1 MMHATQVYVSDAWM
15 AADETVA
22 KPTPWRGARAITL
35 VLPLSMLEY
44 RCVRSLP
51 KVNERVLKRM
61 IAANP
66 DRFFPLD
73 LGELVTTA
81 EWITAS
87 PDAPVAR
94 AYAIARSTLN
104 AMLAI
109 ADRRGMRVAAVRPEG
124 GGRTASLLPED
135 VRRSTRRAVL
145 SSALSSLVVVA
156 AWGVGAAQLAVLGVR
171 SEARRLE
178 VADPPA
184 VASARRARDSLELLL
199 RDAREVETDRGRTR
213 QMINALA
220 DIGDALEQGGYL
232 TSLTLRNGAV
242 VEATAMTTV
251 PDVSLPQLLRVRAM
265 RGMRVDGPLTLEQR
279 DSTMWSRVS
288 LTGRG
293 QR

>member
-1 MMHATQVYVSDAWM
+1 MMHATQVYVSDEWM
-15 AADETVA
+15 AADDTVA
-22 KPTPWRGARAITL
+22 KPTPWRGARAIAL

-109 ADRRGMRVAAVRPEG
+109 ADRRGMRVVAVRPAG
-124 GGRTASLLPED
+124 GGRTTSLLPED
-135 VRRSTRRAVL
+135 VRRSTWRAVL
-145 SSALSSLVVVA
+145 SSALNSLVVVA

-171 SEARRLE
+171 SERRMLE

-184 VASARRARDSLELLL
+184 VTSARRARDSLALLL
-199 RDAREVETDRGRTR
+199 RDLREAETDRARTR
-213 QMINALA
+213 QMVNALA
-220 DIGDALEQGGYL
+220 DIGDALAQGGYL

-242 VEATAMTTV
+242 VEATVMTPV
-251 PDVSLPQLLRVRAM
+251 PDLSLPQLLRVSAM

-288 LTGRG
+288 IAGRG

>member
-1 MMHATQVYVSDAWM
+1 MTHSMEVYVSDEWM
-15 AADETVA
+15 AADDTTA
-22 KPTPWRGARAITL
+22 RPTLWRSVRATTL
-35 VLPLSMLEY
+35 VLPLSNLEY

-94 AYAIARSTLN
+94 TYAIARSTLN
-104 AMLAI
+104 AMLSI
-109 ADRRGMRVAAVRPEG
+109 AERRGLRVVAVRPEG
-124 GGRTASLLPED
+124 GGRATSLLPED
-135 VRRSTRRAVL
+135 VRRSRWRSAFV
-145 SSALSSLVVVA
+145 SALNSFVVVA
-156 AWGVGAAQLAVLGVR
+156 AWGVGAAQLAILGVR
-171 SEARRLE
+171 SESRTLE
-178 VADPPA
+178 GADPPA
-184 VASARRARDSLELLL
+184 VASARRARDSLSLLL
-199 RDAREVETDRGRTR
+199 GDIRAVESNRAQTREMVD
-213 QMINALA
+213 ALA
-220 DIGDALEQGGYL
+220 NIGDALEQGGYL

-242 VEATAMTTV
+242 IEATVMTPV
-251 PDVSLPQLLRVRAM
+251 PDVSVPQLLRVNAM

-288 LTGRG
+288 LAGRG
-293 QR
+293 KR